1 VSPDLSKFSLWD
13 LYRGEVETHSKA
25 LNDGLLALEERP
37 GDVDRLKALMRA
49 AHSIKGAARV
59 VQYPLAVEVA
69 HALEDR
75 FVAAQ
80 TGTRPLGADDV
91 QRLLEGVDLLGRLS
105 PADEAERE
113 RAAAAAA
120 ADAAK
125 LVAALSAA
133 ARAGTP
139 TAAPAPERAATMPG
153 PAPPAAPQPGPPPAA
168 APVVAS
174 APSPGPASAPLAPP
188 FSTRAPLAA
197 PTPSTAPSS
206 TPVPTGAASPV
217 APVDAA
223 DRSLRLTAQTVTRLM
238 GLAGESVVATRW
250 LEPFVRELSGT
261 KKRLADLS
269 ATLDRLEAELEAA
282 ATAERV
288 TDALNQAQG
297 QLERTRADL
306 TERIA
311 SIEQFSLRQETLAA
325 RLYREVLATRMRP
338 FGDLVEGFPRLVRDL
353 ARQLGKKVR
362 LQIDGLSTDV
372 DRDVAALLDA
382 PLNHVVRNAV
392 DHGIEPPA
400 ARLAAGKAE
409 AATIRL
415 SAWHRAGMLLVEVA
429 DDGRGVDL
437 EGLRRKVVERALVDE
452 ATSRRL
458 SEQELLEFLFL
469 PGFTTAT
476 TVTDVSG
483 RGVGLDVVLETMKKV
498 GGRARMA
505 NRPGRGL
512 SVTFELPV
520 SLSVLRALIVEVG
533 GEPFALPLT
542 RLERVL
548 AVPATDVQ
556 TVEGRQYVSVP
567 ADGVSDRR
575 AAARVGD
582 GAGQLH
588 IGLATARQVLG
599 LPGEIP
605 GGTGVAVVVVRHGE
619 HRYGIVADR
628 ILGEEVVVVRPLD
641 ARLGKVPGVS
651 AAALSADGSPLL
663 VLDVDDMLRAVE
675 QILESGSLAHVGAST
690 ADEGPRRKRILIVDD
705 SATVREVERQSLEA
719 HGYVVEMAVDGM
731 DGWNAVRT
739 GQYDLVVTDV
749 DMPRLDGIELVRRL
763 RADPRYRLLPVI
775 IVSYK
780 DREEDRLRGLDAGAS
795 YYLPKAAFHDAS
807 FLQAVDELIGG
818 AEA

>member
-1 VSPDLSKFSLWD
+1 
-13 LYRGEVETHSKA
+13 
-25 LNDGLLALEERP
+25 
-37 GDVDRLKALMRA
+37 
-49 AHSIKGAARV
+49 
-59 VQYPLAVEVA
+59 
-69 HALEDR
+69 
-75 FVAAQ
+75 
-80 TGTRPLGADDV
+80 
-91 QRLLEGVDLLGRLS
+91 
-105 PADEAERE
+105 
-113 RAAAAAA
+113 
-120 ADAAK
+120 
-125 LVAALSAA
+125 
-133 ARAGTP
+133 
-139 TAAPAPERAATMPG
+139 
-153 PAPPAAPQPGPPPAA
+153 
-168 APVVAS
+168 
-174 APSPGPASAPLAPP
+174 
-188 FSTRAPLAA
+188 
-197 PTPSTAPSS
+197 
-206 TPVPTGAASPV
+206 
-217 APVDAA
+217 
-223 DRSLRLTAQTVTRLM
+223 
-238 GLAGESVVATRW
+238 
-250 LEPFVRELSGT
+250 
-261 KKRLADLS
+261 
-269 ATLDRLEAELEAA
+269 
-282 ATAERV
+282 
-288 TDALNQAQG
+288 
-297 QLERTRADL
+297 
-306 TERIA
+306 
-311 SIEQFSLRQETLAA
+311 
-325 RLYREVLATRMRP
+325 
-338 FGDLVEGFPRLVRDL
+338 
-353 ARQLGKKVR
+353 
-362 LQIDGLSTDV
+362 
-372 DRDVAALLDA
+372 
-382 PLNHVVRNAV
+382 
-392 DHGIEPPA
+392 
-400 ARLAAGKAE
+400 
-409 AATIRL
+409 
-415 SAWHRAGMLLVEVA
+415 
-429 DDGRGVDL
+429 
-437 EGLRRKVVERALVDE
+437 
-452 ATSRRL
+452 
-458 SEQELLEFLFL
+458 
-469 PGFTTAT
+469 
-476 TVTDVSG
+476 
-483 RGVGLDVVLETMKKV
+483 
-498 GGRARMA
+498 MA